1 MTGRHIAYEFMV
13 HGVPVPQGSMNV
25 YNGRIVPRN
34 AIAEKCRDVMVPLTG
49 GVEVTALFI
58 MPKPKTVSRDEMSVR
73 PDLDKLVRAALD
85 GLTGAAFAD
94 DAQVTR
100 LHARKQYGDPTGARF
115 IIEGWRLNRNSVKQ
129 YLSEIVTALN
139 AVKDCASL

>member
-1 MTGRHIAYEFMV
+1 MFIVRCAQGKVRMTRRHIAYEFMV

-25 YNGRIVPRN
+25 YNGRIVHRNSAKLMAWRN

-115 IIEGWRLNRNSVKQ
+115 IIEGWR
-129 YLSEIVTALN
+129 
-139 AVKDCASL
+139 